1 MYKVED
7 MKFLNMPVK
16 RKTLLGPNGR
26 ENTYSVFE
34 IEDELSIEEK
44 ITFIDEVEN
53 GVATYLLNIFNK
65 WEKDYNELKKDAC
78 GNVKTVSKKAWIK
91 RNDTKGLIDVD
102 DCVGAYFLLGNRY
115 YEMSITHPHFRYKC
129 FKFQEEEHIVNQWF
143 HDLCNKLYTE
153 ESDYFKTID
162 PFSIK
167 VEKIKEYARLF
178 KDMNNRII
186 KNIYFNSKTDV
197 SEEALDIILDGYNKL
212 ELHYNMVSKEVNESL
227 INLGYNDSESKRNI

>member
-1 MYKVED
+1 
-7 MKFLNMPVK
+7 
-16 RKTLLGPNGR
+16 
-26 ENTYSVFE
+26 
-34 IEDELSIEEK
+34 
-44 ITFIDEVEN
+44 
-53 GVATYLLNIFNK
+53 
-65 WEKDYNELKKDAC
+65 
-78 GNVKTVSKKAWIK
+78 
-91 RNDTKGLIDVD
+91 
-102 DCVGAYFLLGNRY
+102 
-115 YEMSITHPHFRYKC
+115 MSITHPHFRYKC